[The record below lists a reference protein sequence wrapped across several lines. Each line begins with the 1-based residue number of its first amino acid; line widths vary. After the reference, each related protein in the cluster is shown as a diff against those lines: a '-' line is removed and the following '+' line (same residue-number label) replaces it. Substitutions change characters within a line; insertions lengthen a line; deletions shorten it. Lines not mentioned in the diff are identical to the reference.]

1 MEAFNEEGDGLE
13 GVDDALLQLLDLDL
27 QMFGGVETHLSGR
40 AQEKNPAPAKAPA
53 PKRATPTGSET
64 YERKKG
70 RAKML
75 RQEISDKFDE
85 LHALLLETAPGAETA
100 FIKDKPAKRQS
111 VLDSAIQVIKL
122 LVAQL
127 AALGVDLHST
137 GPGSAAAAA
146 SAPVLVPPVAIQY
159 PFRPTAS
166 LPLPMPAASAYAMPS
181 AAAAATQ
188 GASSFTCISCLCFYC
203 HV

>member
-27 QMFGGVETHLSGR
+27 HMFGAEGALLSGR

-127 AALGVDLHST
+127 AALGVDIHST
-137 GPGSAAAAA
+137 GTGSAAAAA
-146 SAPVLVPPVAIQY
+146 APAPVLVPPVAIQY

-181 AAAAATQ
+181 AAAAAAAPHGT
-188 GASSFTCISCLCFYC
+188 
-203 HV
+203 

>member
-1 MEAFNEEGDGLE
+1 M
-13 GVDDALLQLLDLDL
+13 
-27 QMFGGVETHLSGR
+27 
-40 AQEKNPAPAKAPA
+40 
-53 PKRATPTGSET
+53 PKRATTTGSET

-127 AALGVDLHST
+127 AALGVDIHST
-137 GPGSAAAAA
+137 GSSSAAAAA
-146 SAPVLVPPVAIQY
+146 AAAPAPVLVPPVAIQY

-166 LPLPMPAASAYAMPS
+166 LSLPMPAASVYAMPS
-181 AAAAATQ
+181 AAAAAQLGT
-188 GASSFTCISCLCFYC
+188 
-203 HV
+203 